1 LHKLQRLGQ
10 LQCLL
15 RQLPAEQLQSPA
27 VAHSL
32 VSMLLQHLQVPELQG
47 ACCAC
52 LHQLLTQLFDTLRS
66 TQHERGQHSGRKP
79 AVTAKQQQ
87 QQQQERLLEK
97 LMAALLPELLPP
109 TVAALVQCAEAAA
122 GRMQVQQQ
130 LGLWDLHP
138 SAAPEAAAA
147 ALAAAGAAGGGSGA
161 ASIPPLDLPST
172 WSPVT
177 LLQYILESASR
188 AGLGIL
194 MDLLPPL
201 PVLSAASRR
210 QVWNSKQLLALVPWF
225 ARRAGSMSAS
235 SRRRAAQYLLDKLRQ
250 GPSSLF
256 CTVAPSNTPSGP
268 TTQLQ
273 PGTMEVGSNG
283 PAGVQSE
290 TLLLPSMASAS
301 FELARLGAEL
311 SDAHVMQLAAELL
324 AVVGPMDPDV
334 ITLKHTTVAGLQG
347 AGSTNSSGSGSKHTD
362 RTTFPAKG
370 VLGLL
375 VSSLFDADTRIV
387 STAQATL
394 SAFVATVDSD
404 ALQQLLQPP
413 APVDS
418 SNTAKSLQARV
429 QTAAAA
435 AGRAEALLLQSYV
448 STYINSQG
456 TYNSSSTTTPEATA
470 EALQAAASAE
480 LWSPDGKQHK
490 QWLCQLSSTLL
501 RACGG
506 VRDVTVAPRRSGRSA
521 AAAANTPATVA
532 VLALLADAAALC
544 PQLAELLLPFA
555 VLKLCESDNS
565 GADVPGVGSQGWA
578 ARLGA
583 AAAAGLQLDSLSSS
597 AASAWQS
604 ADSTAGTWASTG
616 PGAGTGSGAAGG
628 IDTHCY
634 KVLLACLEHNRS
646 THQLAWQAMPVDP
659 APAAVSW
666 HRCFCLHIDYLA
678 VAAAAMAVKAYFTA
692 MLYVEQWCAEVSK
705 AGLNPFQ
712 GAAADCGLRQL
723 QQLAGMAGDHAN
735 GVAGGMQAQQQQLLE
750 QLMLECYNNVN
761 EPDGVYAVVHA
772 FGSPASQLQLLQHQQ
787 QWAAVLGGQDAFLQ
801 AAVLQATPQQA
812 MRAHATGELRCPS
825 VQFGPSSHTDPRRT
839 RFKASR
845 FCRTA
850 GTVALTI
857 E

>member
-1 LHKLQRLGQ
+1 MHKLQRLGQ

-15 RQLPAEQLQSPA
+15 RQLPAAELQSPA

-47 ACCAC
+47 ACCSC
-52 LHQLLTQLFDTLRS
+52 LHQLLTQLFDALRA
-66 TQHERGQHSGRKP
+66 TQHDQGAAQGQQGSRKS

-87 QQQQERLLEK
+87 QQQQERVLEE

-109 TVAALVQCAEAAA
+109 TVAALVQCVEAAA
-122 GRMQVQQQ
+122 GRMQEQQQ
-130 LGLWDLHP
+130 LDLWLLHP
-138 SAAPEAAAA
+138 SAAPAAAA
-147 ALAAAGAAGGGSGA
+147 ASALAAAPAAGSGRSA

-172 WSPVT
+172 WAPVM
-177 LLQYILESASR
+177 LLQYILESASH

-201 PVLSAASRR
+201 PVLAAASRR

-225 ARRAGSMSAS
+225 ARQVGSMSAS

-250 GPSSLF
+250 DPSNLF
-256 CTVAPSNTPSGP
+256 CTVAARDTQDGP
-268 TTQLQ
+268 TSQHQ
-273 PGTMEVGSNG
+273 AGNREVRSNAPEG
-283 PAGVQSE
+283 LQSE
-290 TLLLPSMASAS
+290 TLLQPGMVSAS

-311 SDAHVMQLAAELL
+311 SDTHVMQLAAEHL

-334 ITLKHTTVAGLQG
+334 ITLKHTAVTGLQG
-347 AGSTNSSGSGSKHTD
+347 AGSTNTSSSGSKHTD
-362 RTTFPAKG
+362 RTTFPAKA
-370 VLGLL
+370 VLSLL
-375 VSSLFDADTRIV
+375 VSSLFDADTHIV

-394 SAFVATVDSD
+394 SAFVATVDLD
-404 ALQQLLQPP
+404 TLKQLLQPP
-413 APVDS
+413 ARVDS
-418 SNTAKSLQARV
+418 SEAGNGLQARV
-429 QTAAAA
+429 STAAAA
-435 AGRAEALLLQSYV
+435 TGRAEALLLQSYV
-448 STYINSQG
+448 STYILSPG
-456 TYNSSSTTTPEATA
+456 TCGSSSTLSHEATA
-470 EALQAAASAE
+470 EALEAAASAE
-480 LWSPDGKQHK
+480 LWSPQGKQHK

-506 VRDVTVAPRRSGRSA
+506 VHGGTVATRRSGRTAASA
-521 AAAANTPATVA
+521 ASIPATAA
-532 VLALLADAAALC
+532 VLALLADAAVLC

-583 AAAAGLQLDSLSSS
+583 AAAAGLKLDSLSSS

-604 ADSTAGTWASTG
+604 ADSTAGAWASTG
-616 PGAGTGSGAAGG
+616 PAAAAGGGAAGG
-628 IDTHCY
+628 VDTHCY

-646 THQLAWQAMPVDP
+646 VYQLAWKAMPTDP
-659 APAAVSW
+659 APTAVSW

-678 VAAAAMAVKAYFTA
+678 AAAAAMAVKAYFTA

-723 QQLAGMAGDHAN
+723 QQLAGMAGDTADVAN
-735 GVAGGMQAQQQQLLE
+735 GVPSGMQAKQQQLLE
-750 QLMLECYNNVN
+750 QLLLECYNNVN
-761 EPDGVYAVVHA
+761 EPDGVYAVVYA

-801 AAVLQATPQQA
+801 AAALQATPQHA
-812 MRAHATGELRCPS
+812 ARAHATGRQGSC
-825 VQFGPSSHTDPRRT
+825 
-839 RFKASR
+839 
-845 FCRTA
+845 C
-850 GTVALTI
+850 
-857 E
+857 